1 MEIKKKMRYFVKAHI
16 KNNFSSLN
24 SVLFQNTKDAEP
36 IFSSLLFS
44 DLKLQML
51 LFNFKFFLFIIPII
65 FWYQSVGVHGKFL
78 HSFDNQNNLKRNPEP
93 NRNKCS
99 QAQRH
104 SIFGNHLVVNQ
115 SNPLKVDLIRE
126 FLSIKYLQNF
136 DLIARIMSSD
146 SQHET
151 FDLKGH

>member
-1 MEIKKKMRYFVKAHI
+1 MEIRKKMRYFVKAHI

-93 NRNKCS
+93 NRNK
-99 QAQRH
+99 
-104 SIFGNHLVVNQ
+104 IFTA
-115 SNPLKVDLIRE
+115 
-126 FLSIKYLQNF
+126 F
-136 DLIARIMSSD
+136 
-146 SQHET
+146 
-151 FDLKGH
+151 